1 MTMKRI
7 ICVLVGGPGLAL
19 ALAGAAFAANA
30 SGDWLGAITVSPGL
44 TFHEAIHI
52 RKTPQGGYSGT
63 LDSLDRAAFG
73 IPLGDVVAS
82 SDTLS
87 FTAATHPA
95 ATYTARWDAALGQ
108 WAGQWTQNGQTFPL
122 TLARGV
128 AVPKPV
134 VNGLDGSWDGV
145 LGVGA
150 MPLHLTLHV
159 RTGAGGTAAWLDSPD
174 QLVYGLAVDTV
185 QRDGANVRFSLTAP
199 VASFAGALVSGQ
211 QSLAG
216 QWTQGGNATP
226 LTFTR
231 RAPGAQPA
239 ASLRP
244 QTPAKPYPYREEE
257 VAFDNAAAHVRLAGT
272 LTLPRGD
279 GPFPAVVLVAGSGPN
294 TRDEPIFGHR
304 IFLVLADHLTRQGV
318 AVLRFDKRG
327 TGSSTGDYVKATTTD
342 FAADVEAG
350 MTFLRSRKD
359 IDPRHIGLIGHSE
372 GGLIVPIV
380 AARDPQTAFIVMMAG
395 PGVDGAD
402 VWMEQLRLI
411 LKASGVPEAQIAVA
425 SAQRQRQIAIIR
437 AEKDPEK
444 AAAQLRALAPPEM
457 PKAVVDAEIA
467 QVNTDWFREFFD
479 YDPAPTLRQVR
490 CPVLA
495 LDGGK
500 DLQVPAAQ
508 NLPAIRAALANN
520 PDAEVEELPGLNH
533 LFQTAKT
540 GGIAEYAQIEQT
552 IAPLVMDTITNWVL
566 KHVGAH

>member
-199 VASFAGALVSGQ
+199 VASKAWPANGPRAE
-211 QSLAG
+211 
-216 QWTQGGNATP
+216 TP
-226 LTFTR
+226 R
-231 RAPGAQPA
+231 RSPSPA
-239 ASLRP
+239 ARP
-244 QTPAKPYPYREEE
+244 ALSQRRRY
-257 VAFDNAAAHVRLAGT
+257 
-272 LTLPRGD
+272 
-279 GPFPAVVLVAGSGPN
+279 
-294 TRDEPIFGHR
+294 
-304 IFLVLADHLTRQGV
+304 
-318 AVLRFDKRG
+318 
-327 TGSSTGDYVKATTTD
+327 
-342 FAADVEAG
+342 
-350 MTFLRSRKD
+350 
-359 IDPRHIGLIGHSE
+359 
-372 GGLIVPIV
+372 
-380 AARDPQTAFIVMMAG
+380 AR
-395 PGVDGAD
+395 
-402 VWMEQLRLI
+402 R
-411 LKASGVPEAQIAVA
+411 
-425 SAQRQRQIAIIR
+425 RQRSPIPIAKKR
-437 AEKDPEK
+437 S
-444 AAAQLRALAPPEM
+444 LSTMPPPM
-457 PKAVVDAEIA
+457 CG
-467 QVNTDWFREFFD
+467 WRG
-479 YDPAPTLRQVR
+479 R
-490 CPVLA
+490 
-495 LDGGK
+495 
-500 DLQVPAAQ
+500 
-508 NLPAIRAALANN
+508 
-520 PDAEVEELPGLNH
+520 
-533 LFQTAKT
+533 
-540 GGIAEYAQIEQT
+540 
-552 IAPLVMDTITNWVL
+552 
-566 KHVGAH
+566 